1 MLLPTKK
8 NILRGKIDFLLFIT
22 VAGANPNGDPLNGN
36 RPRDTIDGYGE
47 ISDVCIKRK
56 IRNRLQDMGLPI
68 FVQSADRCDDGCDS
82 LQARTYANAALKT
95 ALDDKNE
102 ALAKKIACDSWI
114 DVRSFGQMLA
124 FRGSSDSIGI
134 RGPVTIQTAISAD
147 PVEITEMQIV
157 KSVNGEAGAKKK
169 TSDTMGSKY
178 RVTFGLYAVRG
189 SINVQPAELTGFT
202 DDDAEKIKEA
212 LMTLFANDASSAR
225 PDGTMETCRLYW
237 WQHNSKLPKYSSAQV
252 QRSVKVTLKDPNNAP
267 TRFDDYD
274 ISVDPSL
281 GLIPDVYDLT

>member
-1 MLLPTKK
+1 MLLPNKK

-82 LQARTYANAALKT
+82 LQARTYANAALKK

-102 ALAKKIACDSWI
+102 ALAKEIACDSWI

-169 TSDTMGSKY
+169 TSDTMGYKY

-237 WQHNSKLPKYSSAQV
+237 WQHDSKLPKYSSAQV
-252 QRSVKVTLKDPNNAP
+252 QRSVKVALKDPNNAP
-267 TRFDDYD
+267 TCFDDYD

-281 GLIPDVYDLT
+281 GLVPDVYDLI